1 MILTVLTKQLNKAA
15 SNLANDI
22 DVVWENE
29 LNSPGAM
36 ALYENWVRLAMII
49 LLYYLFIFNY

>member
-1 MILTVLTKQLNKAA
+1 MTVLTKQLNKAA

-29 LNSPGAM
+29 LNNPGAM
-36 ALYENWVRLAMII
+36 ALYENWVSLSMII
-49 LLYYLFIFNY
+49 IINNNLILNY